1 MEPPVMNL
9 KAIVTSL
16 FLALLIFL
24 AGNISASAF
33 TKSGSTNVSIV
44 LPDCIILHY
53 YSALNLNFTDSNGA
67 VDQGGNNNW
76 NVAWSGATSGGNQL
90 SASTIYQVVPDL
102 VTLTIPNA
110 WAIRGLSPSG
120 NAKVT
125 LTVINNTL
133 TSGTSK
139 ILIKNGTG
147 DTLISDNGG
156 HSGTSITTSLNG
168 ITTTQA
174 TMGNVKMTLDFSQTN
189 KAGAHTGGQYK
200 ITAETI

>member
-1 MEPPVMNL
+1 MESPVMKL
-9 KAIVTSL
+9 KTILTSL
-16 FLALLIFL
+16 SLALSIFF
-24 AGNISASAF
+24 AGNMPASAA

-53 YSALNLNFTDSNGA
+53 YSALNLNFSDSNGA
-67 VDQGGNNNW
+67 VDQGGNNW

-90 SASTIYQVVPDL
+90 SASNIYQVVPDL

-125 LTVINNTL
+125 LTVVNNTL

-147 DTLISDNGG
+147 DTFISDNGG